1 MLVTPL
7 HVSAPTGSRG
17 LKDQAEEKA
26 ESPQPAGF
34 QLEEK
39 ARGNV
44 QRRGASAEDFADDAE
59 F

>member
-7 HVSAPTGSRG
+7 HVSAPTASRG

-44 QRRGASAEDFADDAE
+44 FSSLFDPPSPS
-59 F
+59 